1 MIGGP
6 CVMCRHL
13 PTFLY
18 CCTSL
23 TTSSV
28 LWRSIPCSCQALCDL
43 SLLLSP
49 MSSPVSPV
57 FLLFSS
63 CPAYFLL
70 LEHST
75 CTPTPECLYLLFLL
89 PGMPFAQLP
98 FPNSL
103 GLDSAMPFKRGLPF
117 HLWSRSSIRHTII
130 SLVCHNLCLC
140 PFSIL
145 FTTVTLCLAL
155 SRHSINIARPN
166 Q

>member
-1 MIGGP
+1 MLYP
-6 CVMCRHL
+6 CVSPNDRGSLYYVQASPQVMGVLVLCLGISPSNGGTCVMSVHL

-18 CCTSL
+18 HCTSL
-23 TTSSV
+23 TVSIV
-28 LWRSIPCSCQALCDL
+28 LWRSIPGSCQALCDP

-49 MSSPVSPV
+49 TSSPVSPV
-57 FLLFSS
+57 FLLFSGR
-63 CPAYFLL
+63 PAYFLL

-117 HLWSRSSIRHTII
+117 HL
-130 SLVCHNLCLC
+130 
-140 PFSIL
+140 
-145 FTTVTLCLAL
+145 
-155 SRHSINIARPN
+155 
-166 Q
+166 